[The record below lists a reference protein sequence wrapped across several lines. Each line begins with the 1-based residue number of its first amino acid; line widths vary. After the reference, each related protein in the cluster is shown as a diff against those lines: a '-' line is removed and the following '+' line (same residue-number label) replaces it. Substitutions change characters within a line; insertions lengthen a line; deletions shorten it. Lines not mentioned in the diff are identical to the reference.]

1 MSGGL
6 CEEEGAVWGGQFS
19 FPPCESANKHL
30 YQPGHLTG
38 LRKDFLKKK
47 ITFILKKDRKDKE
60 KTKENALE
68 VC

>member
-6 CEEEGAVWGGQFS
+6 CEDEGAVWGGQFS

-38 LRKDFLKKK
+38 LRKDFFFLKNNLYFKK
-47 ITFILKKDRKDKE
+47 R
-60 KTKENALE
+60 
-68 VC
+68 